1 MRRFWKANHKH
12 LEIDYIWDMVRDRD
26 DSWVADFST
35 WAIATEMG
43 NTGQS
48 LKSGFGVGGGVRKIM
63 SVRYL

>member
-1 MRRFWKANHKH
+1 
-12 LEIDYIWDMVRDRD
+12 MVRDRD
-26 DSWVADFST
+26 DSWVAGFST

-63 SVRYL
+63 SVRNL